1 MLSAHSFA
9 PRKDACEKAPSSV
22 ASTCDDLGEEPLLSR
37 EASIESLVNRPCDV
51 IQGETGVASQAQGVS
66 RVPLAQKR
74 FAIRMQEEDQ
84 ITFDR
89 QEPRRC
95 PASEDDVAP
104 PQLSFM
110 QKRFA
115 IRMAED
121 EDAWLVSP
129 QTETCQQARGV
140 CPAAVT
146 ECPAARGSLV
156 QRRFAI
162 RMQEEPRYSSAC
174 RSAKSS
180 EQLSERRLGDQSASP
195 RPATVARQGDESMP
209 HKASPVPLAQKR
221 FAIRMQH
228 SGVPSVWEAQQQCGT
243 SEQREPRAA
252 TATMA
257 QKRFAIRMPDV
268 HGEGLDV
275 SLEPAAVR
283 IDLQPAPAM
292 LSQKWSARM
301 HDVSFASTI

>member
-9 PRKDACEKAPSSV
+9 PRTDACGKAPSSV

-37 EASIESLVNRPCDV
+37 EASIESLVNRPFDV
-51 IQGETGVASQAQGVS
+51 IQGETGVASHEQGVS

-89 QEPRRC
+89 QEPRRS

-104 PQLSFM
+104 PEPSFI
-110 QKRFA
+110 QKLCA

-121 EDAWLVSP
+121 EEARLVSP
-129 QTETCQQARGV
+129 QTETCQQAGEV

-174 RSAKSS
+174 RSAKSG
-180 EQLSERRLGDQSASP
+180 EQLSESRRCDQSASP
-195 RPATVARQGDESMP
+195 EPVIVARQGAESMP
-209 HKASPVPLAQKR
+209 HKSSPVPLAQKR
-221 FAIRMQH
+221 FTIRMQH
-228 SGVPSVWEAQQQCGT
+228 SGVPSVWEAQQQSGT
-243 SEQREPRAA
+243 TEQREPPAI
-252 TATMA
+252 ATMA
-257 QKRFAIRMPDV
+257 QNRFAIRMQDV
-268 HGEGLDV
+268 HSEGLDV
-275 SLEPAAVR
+275 SPEPAAAR
-283 IDLQPAPAM
+283 IDPQPAPAM

-301 HDVSFASTI
+301 HDISFASTF

>member
-9 PRKDACEKAPSSV
+9 PRTDACGKAPSSV

-37 EASIESLVNRPCDV
+37 EASIESLVNKPFDV
-51 IQGETGVASQAQGVS
+51 IQGETGVASQEQGVS

-84 ITFDR
+84 ITFDL
-89 QEPRRC
+89 QEPRRS

-104 PQLSFM
+104 PRPSFM

-129 QTETCQQARGV
+129 QTETCQQAREV

-180 EQLSERRLGDQSASP
+180 EQLSESRRCDQSASP
-195 RPATVARQGDESMP
+195 EPAIVARQADEGMP
-209 HKASPVPLAQKR
+209 HKSSPVPLAQKR
-221 FAIRMQH
+221 FTIRMQH
-228 SGVPSVWEAQQQCGT
+228 SDVPSVWEAQQQSGT
-243 SEQREPRAA
+243 TEQREPPAA
-252 TATMA
+252 IATMA
-257 QKRFAIRMPDV
+257 QNRFAIRMQDV

-275 SLEPAAVR
+275 SPEPAAAR
-283 IDLQPAPAM
+283 IDPQPAPAM

-301 HDVSFASTI
+301 HDVSFASTF